1 MSIFSNGD
9 EKQDATEGE
18 PVSVTE
24 QREAH
29 TSITT
34 TTMKK
39 GNFIDRSKSSDNEA
53 TSEEETQ
60 EETAEE
66 NEEKS
71 E

>member
-9 EKQDATEGE
+9 EKQDATESE

-39 GNFIDRSKSSDNEA
+39 GNFINRNKSSDNKT
-53 TSEEETQ
+53 TSEEEVHREAAK
-60 EETAEE
+60 EE
-66 NEEKS
+66 
-71 E
+71 